1 MRRRTPSLQARE
13 SRAGYLFAMPWFIG
27 FFGLALGPMIAS
39 FLLAFFRWDGISAD
53 TIAWVGT
60 GNYAR
65 AAADPDVAIALWNTA
80 YYSFIIVP
88 LDLMVALGLA
98 LLLNQ
103 PLRGI
108 SFFRTIFYMPALVGG
123 VATIMMWIWIFNPEY
138 GLLNS
143 ALLRTW
149 DLLAAVG
156 LDQADDWPLPK
167 WIFSDLW
174 AKPALILMGLWGTGA
189 SMLIFLAALQNVP
202 ESLYEAAELD
212 GAGPWR
218 KFAFVTVPQI
228 SPALFFNLVMGIIG
242 SFQVFTQAFLMTE
255 GGPNKATLF
264 YVLYLYNKAFGDFEI
279 GYASALSWILF
290 VIIMAF
296 TALVFRSSRIWVYYE
311 GEGR

>member
-1 MRRRTPSLQARE
+1 MGA
-13 SRAGYLFAMPWFIG
+13 
-27 FFGLALGPMIAS
+27 
-39 FLLAFFRWDGISAD
+39 
-53 TIAWVGT
+53 

-108 SFFRTIFYMPALVGG
+108 SVFRTIFYMPALVGG
-123 VATIMMWIWIFNPEY
+123 VATIMMWIWIFNPEVRAPQL
-138 GLLNS
+138 GAPADPGTCS
-143 ALLRTW
+143 RR
-149 DLLAAVG
+149 VG
-156 LDQADDWPLPK
+156 LDQADNWPLPK

-174 AKPALILMGLWGTGA
+174 AQARPHPDGACGGTGA

-212 GAGPWR
+212 GAGAWR

>member
-1 MRRRTPSLQARE
+1 
-13 SRAGYLFAMPWFIG
+13 
-27 FFGLALGPMIAS
+27 
-39 FLLAFFRWDGISAD
+39 
-53 TIAWVGT
+53 
-60 GNYAR
+60 
-65 AAADPDVAIALWNTA
+65 
-80 YYSFIIVP
+80 
-88 LDLMVALGLA
+88 
-98 LLLNQ
+98 
-103 PLRGI
+103 
-108 SFFRTIFYMPALVGG
+108 
-123 VATIMMWIWIFNPEY
+123 
-138 GLLNS
+138 
-143 ALLRTW
+143 
-149 DLLAAVG
+149 
-156 LDQADDWPLPK
+156 
-167 WIFSDLW
+167 
-174 AKPALILMGLWGTGA
+174 MGLWGTGA